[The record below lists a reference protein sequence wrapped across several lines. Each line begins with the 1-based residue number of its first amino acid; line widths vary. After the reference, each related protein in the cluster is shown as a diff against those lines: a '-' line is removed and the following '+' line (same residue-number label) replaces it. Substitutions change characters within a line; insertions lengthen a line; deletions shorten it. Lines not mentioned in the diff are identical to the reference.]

1 MAEGWKWGFI
11 KVDFPAEE
19 YGLDEDGWIEVRS
32 RVTVK
37 DYEVLLG
44 TGSTVLTM
52 LPGLYTGWHLVVGGE
67 EVEFSEDAGGE
78 LPLEFAN
85 RVMEVLLK
93 QPFFERAIARLTGLN
108 LSNGSQESS
117 EQDETTS
124 AETSGEHS

>member
-1 MAEGWKWGFI
+1 MAKGWKWGFI

-32 RVTVK
+32 RITVK

-44 TGSTVLTM
+44 SGSTVLTM
-52 LPGLYTGWHLVVGGE
+52 LPGLYTGWHLVVDGE
-67 EVEFSEDAGGE
+67 EVEYSEDAGGE

-85 RVMEVLLK
+85 RVMEVLLE
-93 QPFFERAIARLTGLN
+93 QPFFERAIARLTGLR

-117 EQDETTS
+117 EPDETTTP
-124 AETSGEHS
+124 ETNGAPS